1 VAKDLNI
8 SLAGSL
14 KRAQSKTMPDLQHE
28 GARIGGGAIYG
39 QLLVLPVADRP
50 NKTATAVGEYDM
62 RKRHLSMNALQH

>member
-1 VAKDLNI
+1 
-8 SLAGSL
+8 
-14 KRAQSKTMPDLQHE
+14 MPDLQHE